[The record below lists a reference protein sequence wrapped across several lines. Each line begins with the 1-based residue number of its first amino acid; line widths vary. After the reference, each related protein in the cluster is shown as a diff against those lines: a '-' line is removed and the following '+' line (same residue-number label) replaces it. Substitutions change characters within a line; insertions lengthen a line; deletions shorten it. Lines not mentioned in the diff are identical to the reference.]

1 MFGKEKNITQKLYED
16 RIRKLE
22 NENKYL
28 KNQIELYKK
37 HEEKTKELND
47 EYKDLIKQT
56 KEMQIRV
63 RKQLEFAEE
72 LCKEYKGEFEKRV
85 KQIE

>member
-56 KEMQIRV
+56 KEMQVRV
-63 RKQLEFAEE
+63 KKQLEFAEE